1 MTVTNKHSKL
11 FICAIGIF
19 VCYFYFGML
28 QEKITRGQYGDRE
41 NREKFTYMFALV
53 FVQCLVNYV
62 FAKTILLTVM
72 KQGEDATSTLY
83 YILSALT
90 YLLAMVCSNM
100 ALQFVSYPTQVIG
113 KAGKPIPVMI
123 LGVLL
128 GKKVSL
134 IKKFMYKT
142 FVLICIS
149 YFPLSLNVF
158 CLQIYPIRKYIFI
171 LLIVIGV
178 ALFMYKDG
186 SVSKKQ
192 SESYLSVG
200 ELLLLLSLTMDG
212 LTSAVQERM
221 RAEYKSKSGHMML
234 NMNLWSLI
242 FSGTVIVISGE
253 LFDFIHFLQRYPF
266 TIWHITTFSIAGAFG
281 QYFIFLTV
289 AEFGPLPCSIIT
301 TTRKFF
307 TVLGSIL
314 IFGNNLSPRQWLSTF
329 IVFSGL
335 FLDAMY
341 GKDKKSTTR

>member
-41 NREKFTYMFALV
+41 NGEKFTYMFALV

-83 YILSALT
+83 YVLSALT

-123 LGVLL
+123 LSVLL
-128 GKKVSL
+128 GKK
-134 IKKFMYKT
+134 
-142 FVLICIS
+142 
-149 YFPLSLNVF
+149 
-158 CLQIYPIRKYIFI
+158 IYPIRKYIFI

-221 RAEYKSKSGHMML
+221 RTEYKSKSGHMML
-234 NMNLWSLI
+234 NMNLCWRIWTI
-242 FSGTVIVISGE
+242 FHIS
-253 LFDFIHFLQRYPF
+253 D
-266 TIWHITTFSIAGAFG
+266 S
-281 QYFIFLTV
+281 
-289 AEFGPLPCSIIT
+289 S
-301 TTRKFF
+301 
-307 TVLGSIL
+307 
-314 IFGNNLSPRQWLSTF
+314 
-329 IVFSGL
+329 
-335 FLDAMY
+335 
-341 GKDKKSTTR
+341 